1 MDLSVPADVGAEEG
15 VLGSL
20 ILDRDGVITV
30 APFLQP
36 AHFWDER
43 HQRIY
48 SAILALYARR
58 EPPDY
63 STLASELARR
73 GDLAGI
79 GGDAYLVRLM
89 HNVATAVHVEYYGRN
104 VWRAWLCR
112 EVIRI
117 GGQIAGIG
125 YTQQAQDP
133 EWLLSEVDR
142 LAGQLR
148 NATPDGWSAL
158 PAVAMDVIADIE
170 ARAGAPG
177 PSGLTTGLPGLDALT
192 YGWEPGDLILLA
204 ARTSKG
210 KTTLGLAFALA
221 AAQTGKHVAVVSL
234 EMRKAKLGRRFLV
247 MESGVPMDRVRSARV
262 TVGDWELLGKAL
274 AGLPPT
280 IYLSDIPTVTVPA
293 LRAQVQKLQAD
304 PRRGCDLLV
313 VDYLQLIG
321 SAQSRDNRAAEV
333 AAVSRGLKLLAEELG
348 IPVIALSQ
356 FNRDAED
363 RAAPALRDLRESG
376 ALEQDASIV
385 LALHQPDP
393 NERARIDLHV
403 LKNRDG
409 EADLALALEW
419 DGPAQRFIEVPAPAL
434 LRAGYWTARQRWRR
448 YAT

>member
-1 MDLSVPADVGAEEG
+1 MLETALDTAIPADVPAEEG

-20 ILDRDGVITV
+20 ILDRDGIITV
-30 APFLQP
+30 APFLRP
-36 AHFWDER
+36 VHFWDDR
-43 HQRIY
+43 HARIY
-48 SAILALYARR
+48 SAICALYERR

-63 STLASELARR
+63 STLASELRRR
-73 GDLAGI
+73 GDLDAV
-79 GGDAYLVRLM
+79 GGLAYLVHLM
-89 HNVATAVHVEYYGRN
+89 ANVATAVHVEYYGRN

-117 GGQIAGIG
+117 GGQIAGLG
-125 YTQQAQDP
+125 YTQQAQAP

-148 NATPDGWSAL
+148 AATPDGWSPL
-158 PAVAMDVIADIE
+158 PAVAADVLTDIE

-177 PSGLTTGLPGLDALT
+177 PSGLPTGLAGLDALT

-221 AAQTGKHVAVVSL
+221 AAGAGKHVAVVSL

-262 TVGDWELLGKAL
+262 TVGDWDLLGKAL
-274 AGLPPT
+274 ADLPPT
-280 IYLSDIPTVTVPA
+280 IYLSDVPTVTVPA

-313 VDYLQLIG
+313 VDYLQLMG
-321 SAQSRDNRAAEV
+321 SAQTRENRAAEV

-356 FNRDAED
+356 FNRAAEE
-363 RAAPALRDLRESG
+363 RAVPALSDLRESG

-393 NERARIDLHV
+393 AVRERIDLHV

-409 EADLALALEW
+409 EADLALALTW
-419 DGPAQRFIEVPAPAL
+419 DGPTQRFIEVPAPAL
-434 LRAGYWTARQRWRR
+434 AWAG
-448 YAT
+448 